1 MDMGCDSTVSLGD
14 KILQGL
20 QEFTDALE
28 SGEPVSHK
36 LTCRKVELQL
46 CTEAYSP
53 QAVKETRDILSVSQP
68 LFASFLGTSTSA
80 VQKWERGEET
90 PPKMACRMMDEIR
103 LCPDYW
109 RKRLAQCLVP
119 KADAC

>member
-1 MDMGCDSTVSLGD
+1 MAYDNSVSIGD

-28 SGEPVSHK
+28 SGKQVSEK

-46 CTEAYSP
+46 CPKPYSST
-53 QAVKETRDILSVSQP
+53 AVKETRNILNISQS
-68 LFASFLGTSTSA
+68 LFAIFLGTSTSA
-80 VQKWERGEET
+80 IQKWERGEES

-109 RKRLAQCLVP
+109 KKRLMDCVVP
-119 KADAC
+119 KSNAV